1 MRLFHSISMRHLQLV
16 SNAITLVG
24 LAMVVVSLVLGL
36 DAMWTI
42 TGLMLVVAG
51 VIKIVAVHLLINV
64 AGFSPTDPPVKE
76 G

>member
-1 MRLFHSISMRHLQLV
+1 MRHLQLV

>member
-1 MRLFHSISMRHLQLV
+1 MRHLQLV
-16 SNAITLVG
+16 SNVITLVG

-36 DAMWTI
+36 AALWTI
-42 TGLMLVVAG
+42 TGMMLVVAG
-51 VIKIVAVHLLINV
+51 VIKIVAVHLLISV